1 MFLINLMSHEN
12 LNVAHVLCFAGANI
26 GIATLIL
33 GSLLSSPIALGA
45 SFACLSISLVAGICA
60 LPRKNN

>member
-1 MFLINLMSHEN
+1 MFLVNLISREDM
-12 LNVAHVLCFAGANI
+12 NVAHVLCFAGANI

-45 SFACLSISLVAGICA
+45 SIACLSISLVAGICA
-60 LPRKNN
+60 LPRKTN